1 MARKPKKALKPT
13 KYCAGTVKDRVT
25 KKFRQCRRGVAQNE
39 IFCSDHGKPLTSTSN
54 PHIATEH
61 TPPASP
67 LHTLPAMSLY
77 ALPATSLAS
86 ANTSLRKIDTSHDST
101 PHKANLK
108 STLDG
113 NLPAR
118 REAFCAN
125 LEELTLIKMDCGK
138 KIDSLFGEM
147 EGAADMWGNLEE
159 MKQSLLNSEA
169 WKNWLEEMHGSY
181 KPNQPLQ
188 SQANFYKILMEAQLI
203 LSKDTTAK
211 PWCFRDILREKINFK
226 APHDGQEK
234 LRALKPDIVVVSPEY
249 LAPSLPVC
257 GQFHCVM
264 EHKRGERAL
273 YDDMAIQDSL
283 IRSLQTF
290 NDNFFRQCLYSVFVA
305 GTKLR
310 LFQLHRGGIV
320 YFAKDVDIQDHPDI
334 FLKFVA
340 WLSFAS
346 LKQLGY
352 GKRLDSINGWRV
364 WCEWDHPSRRPNAE
378 VLDSR
383 GTTVWNVQEL
393 EPEPTELNESFA
405 RLDLNDKTPRIL
417 KMQWAYETRKTT
429 EAHFLRKISDIPG
442 VPKLFAEYTGAS
454 TKDFSSPDLEIERIP
469 LKAAHTHPIYP
480 SSSTYEPSGSGSNS
494 ISDRV
499 TVQTSI
505 SKQLRTFPSTDDSL
519 SRQQRWILIS
529 YCGASIDDTSD
540 QIIPGK
546 PFTTVDRIRAL
557 RSVIRTI
564 YNLFCKRRIIH
575 RDLSATNIR
584 IAPPPASDS
593 KHPIGSKD
601 LADNEQPA
609 GNLIDF
615 DMASY
620 WDAKSTGSKAR
631 TGTPIYMAVQIL
643 VSKTPPACHLP
654 WYDIESVFWV
664 LLIGEAARAGKDV
677 FEYPAGA
684 SLKTLGDS
692 KHTLLVT
699 EWLGLTQENYMQG
712 PVGKLLC
719 RMRGFLFNYYWES
732 AREQDSHIAL
742 DVTYEA
748 KRFKTQGWKNL
759 KQLGDNIANALKEGV
774 KRIDTWFEECIN
786 ELRAE

>member
-1 MARKPKKALKPT
+1 MARKQKKAPKPI
-13 KYCAGTVKDRVT
+13 KYCAGTIEDRAGVI
-25 KKFRQCRRGVAQNE
+25 RQCQRNVAQNDT
-39 IFCSDHGKPLTSTSN
+39 FCHDHREKSISTSN
-54 PHIATEH
+54 PYVTTEH

-67 LHTLPAMSLY
+67 LHTLPAASLD
-77 ALPATSLAS
+77 APPATPLAS
-86 ANTSLRKIDTSHDST
+86 ANTSLRKLDTSYDST

-118 REAFCAN
+118 REVFCAN
-125 LEELTLIKMDCGK
+125 LEELTLVKMDCGK
-138 KIDSLFGEM
+138 KIDSLFREI
-147 EGAADMWGNLEE
+147 EGAADTLRNLEE

-169 WKNWLEEMHGSY
+169 WQNWLEEMHGSY
-181 KPNQPLQ
+181 KSGQPLL
-188 SQANFYKILMEAQLI
+188 SQGNFYEILTEAQSI
-203 LSKDTTAK
+203 LSKNTAAK
-211 PWCFRDILREKINFK
+211 PWRFRDILREKIDFE
-226 APHDGQEK
+226 APHEQPEK

-273 YDDMAIQDSL
+273 QDNMAIQDSL
-283 IRSLQTF
+283 IRCLQTF
-290 NDNFFRQCLYSVFVA
+290 NDDFFRQYLYSVFVA

-310 LFQLHRGGIV
+310 LFQLHRGGIL
-320 YFAKDVDIQDHPDI
+320 YFENDVDIQDRPDI
-334 FLKFVA
+334 FLKFVT

-352 GKRLDSINGWRV
+352 GERLDSIDGMRV
-364 WCEWDHPSRRPNAE
+364 RCEWDKPSRRPNAE

-393 EPEPTELNESFA
+393 EPGPTELNKSFA
-405 RLDLNDKTPRIL
+405 RLSLNDNTPGIL

-429 EAHFLRKISDIPG
+429 EADFLRKISDMPG
-442 VPKLFAEYTGAS
+442 VPKFIAEYTGAS
-454 TKDFSSPDLEIERIP
+454 TKDFSSPDSEIVRIP
-469 LKAAHTHPIYP
+469 LRSAYTHPIFP
-480 SSSTYEPSGSGSNS
+480 SSSTYEPSGGGSNS
-494 ISDRV
+494 I
-499 TVQTSI
+499 TVQTPIPKKS
-505 SKQLRTFPSTDDSL
+505 RAFPSTDDSL

-564 YNLFCKRRIIH
+564 CNLFCRRRIVH
-575 RDLSATNIR
+575 RDISATNIR

-593 KHPIGSKD
+593 
-601 LADNEQPA
+601 EQPA

-620 WDAKSTGSKAR
+620 WDAESTGSKAR

-643 VSKTPPACHLP
+643 VSKTPPVCHLP

-664 LLIGEAARAGKDV
+664 LLIGEAARAGKDL
-677 FEYPAGA
+677 EYPAGT
-684 SLKTLGDS
+684 SLKALGLL
-692 KHTLLVT
+692 KEHQLLVT
-699 EWLGLTQENYMQG
+699 GWLELTQEDYMQG

-719 RMRGFLFNYYWES
+719 RMRGFLFDYYWEPT
-732 AREQDSHIAL
+732 REQESRIML
-742 DVTYEA
+742 DVMYEA
-748 KRFKTQGWKNL
+748 ERFKTQGWKNP
-759 KQLGDNIANALKEGV
+759 KERADNIANALKEGV
-774 KRIDTWFEECIN
+774 ERIDTWFEECIN
-786 ELRAE
+786 EL

>member
-1 MARKPKKALKPT
+1 
-13 KYCAGTVKDRVT
+13 
-25 KKFRQCRRGVAQNE
+25 
-39 IFCSDHGKPLTSTSN
+39 
-54 PHIATEH
+54 
-61 TPPASP
+61 
-67 LHTLPAMSLY
+67 MSLH
-77 ALPATSLAS
+77 ALPAAPLAS
-86 ANTSLRKIDTSHDST
+86 ANTSLRKIAPSHDST

-108 STLDG
+108 SVLDG

-125 LEELTLIKMDCGK
+125 LGELTLVKMDCGK

-147 EGAADMWGNLEE
+147 GRAADTWGNLEE
-159 MKQSLLNSEA
+159 IKQSLLNSEA
-169 WKNWLEEMHGSY
+169 WQNWLKEMRGSY
-181 KPNQPLQ
+181 KSDQPLQ
-188 SQANFYKILMEAQLI
+188 PQGNFYEILTEAQSI
-203 LSKDTTAK
+203 LSKNTTTE
-211 PWCFRDILREKINFK
+211 PWLFRDILREKIDFE
-226 APHDGQEK
+226 APHEEQEK
-234 LRALKPDIVVVSPEY
+234 LKALRPDIVVVRPEY

-264 EHKRGERAL
+264 EHKRGKRAL
-273 YDDMAIQDSL
+273 YNNMAIQDSL

-320 YFAKDVDIQDHPDI
+320 YFAEDVDIQDRPDI

-352 GKRLDSINGWRV
+352 GERLDSIDGVRV
-364 WCEWDHPSRRPNAE
+364 RCEWDNPSRRPNAE

-383 GTTVWNVQEL
+383 GTTVWNVQE
-393 EPEPTELNESFA
+393 PTELTESFA
-405 RLDLNDKTPRIL
+405 RLNLNDKTPRIL

-429 EAHFLRKISDIPG
+429 EADFLREISDMPG
-442 VPKLFAEYTGAS
+442 VPKLIAEYTGAS
-454 TKDFSSPDLEIERIP
+454 TKDFSSPDSEIERIP
-469 LKAAHTHPIYP
+469 LKAAHTYAPYP

-494 ISDRV
+494 ISDRD

-505 SKQLRTFPSTDDSL
+505 LKQSRTFPSTDDSL

-529 YCGASIDDTSD
+529 YCGASINDTSD
-540 QIIPGK
+540 LIIPGK
-546 PFTTVDRIRAL
+546 PFTTVDRIRAV
-557 RSVIRTI
+557 RSVIHTI
-564 YNLFCKRRIIH
+564 CDLFCRERRIIH

-584 IAPPPASDS
+584 IAPPSASDS
-593 KHPIGSKD
+593 ERPVDSKD
-601 LADNEQPA
+601 LVDDEPA
-609 GNLIDF
+609 GNIIDF

-620 WDAKSTGSKAR
+620 WDAESTGSKAR
-631 TGTPIYMAVQIL
+631 TGTPMYMAVQIL
-643 VSKTPPACHLP
+643 ISRTPPACHLP

-664 LLIGEAARAGKDV
+664 LLIGEAARAGKIL
-677 FEYPAGA
+677 FEHSAGT
-684 SLKTLGDS
+684 SLKMLGAL
-692 KHTLLVT
+692 KLNLLVT
-699 EWLGLTQENYMQG
+699 EWLELTQENYMQG

-719 RMRGFLFNYYWES
+719 QMRGFLFNHYWEPS
-732 AREQDSHIAL
+732 REQDSDIAL
-742 DVTYEA
+742 RATYEA
-748 KRFKTQGWKNL
+748 ERFKTQGWKNL
-759 KQLGDNIANALKEGV
+759 KWGADNIAYGLKEGV

>member
-1 MARKPKKALKPT
+1 MAPKKPKKPK
-13 KYCAGTVKDRVT
+13 KYCAGTVKDRDT
-25 KKFRQCRRGVAQNE
+25 GQDRQCQKTVAHKNT
-39 IFCSDHGKPLTSTSN
+39 FCHDHRNQSISTLN
-54 PHIATEH
+54 PYVATEH

-67 LHTLPAMSLY
+67 LPTLPATPL
-77 ALPATSLAS
+77 TS

-108 STLDG
+108 STLDS

-118 REAFCAN
+118 REVFCAN
-125 LEELTLIKMDCGK
+125 LEELTLMKMDCGK
-138 KIDSLFGEM
+138 KIDSLFGEI
-147 EGAADMWGNLEE
+147 EGAADTRRNLEE
-159 MKQSLLNSEA
+159 MKQSLLTSEA
-169 WKNWLEEMHGSY
+169 WQDWLKEMRGSY
-181 KPNQPLQ
+181 KSDQPLQ
-188 SQANFYKILMEAQLI
+188 SQRNFYEILTEAQSI
-203 LSKDTTAK
+203 LSKNTAAE
-211 PWCFRDILREKINFK
+211 PWRFRDLLRENIDFE
-226 APHDGQEK
+226 APHDEQEK
-234 LRALKPDIVVVSPEY
+234 RRALRPDIVVVRPEHLASSPPLY
-249 LAPSLPVC
+249 

-264 EHKRGERAL
+264 EHKRGKGAL
-273 YDDMAIQDSL
+273 HNNVAIQDSL

-290 NDNFFRQCLYSVFVA
+290 NDNFFRLCLYSVFIA

-320 YFAKDVDIQDHPDI
+320 YFAEDVDIQDHPDI

-346 LKQLGY
+346 PKQLGY
-352 GKRLDSINGWRV
+352 GERLDSIDGMRV
-364 WCEWDHPSRRPNAE
+364 RCEWDKPSRRPNAE

-383 GTTVWNVQEL
+383 GTTVWNVQEP
-393 EPEPTELNESFA
+393 EPEPTELNENFA
-405 RLDLNDKTPRIL
+405 RLDLNDKTPSIL

-429 EAHFLRKISDIPG
+429 EADFLREISDIHG

-454 TKDFSSPDLEIERIP
+454 TKDFSSPDSEIVRIP
-469 LKAAHTHPIYP
+469 LRSAYIHPIYP

-494 ISDRV
+494 ISDRA
-499 TVQTSI
+499 TAQTSI
-505 SKQLRTFPSTDDSL
+505 PKQSRTFPSTDDSL

-529 YCGASIDDTSD
+529 YCGASINDTSD
-540 QIIPGK
+540 LIIPGK

-557 RSVIRTI
+557 RSVIHTI
-564 YNLFCKRRIIH
+564 CNLFCHKRRIIH

-593 KHPIGSKD
+593 ERPIDSED
-601 LADNEQPA
+601 LADDEQPA

-620 WDAKSTGSKAR
+620 WDAESTGSKAR

-643 VSKTPPACHLP
+643 VSETPPACHLP

-664 LLIGEAARAGKDV
+664 LLIGEAARAGKSL
-677 FEYPAGA
+677 FEHSAGT
-684 SLKTLGDS
+684 SLKMLGAL
-692 KHTLLVT
+692 KTNLLVT
-699 EWLGLTQENYMQG
+699 EWLKLTQESYMQG

-719 RMRGFLFNYYWES
+719 RMRGLLFNYYWKPT
-732 AREQDSHIAL
+732 REQDSRITL
-742 DVTYEA
+742 DVAYEA
-748 KRFKTQGWKNL
+748 ERFKTQGWEDL
-759 KQLGDNIANALKEGV
+759 EQGADDIANALKEGV
-774 KRIDTWFEECIN
+774 KRIDTWFGECIN